1 MLNVL
6 NFKLN
11 LSIELTANKAITVP
25 ICKIPIS
32 LEIEILHEKGKKC
45 TEAMHILS
53 EELKNKLTH

>member
-25 ICKIPIS
+25 KCKIPIS
-32 LEIEILHEKGKKC
+32 LEIEILHEKGKK
-45 TEAMHILS
+45 MHRSDAYFIRRI
-53 EELKNKLTH
+53 KK